1 MQIKD
6 EQNQEKTLS
15 QKARAKR
22 AELLEP
28 EVVPTYDP
36 KESFDEDK
44 YTYDAYNEVAQRAY
58 YKAEKRGFTPGNE
71 LDDWLEAEKECG
83 TRH

>member
-6 EQNQEKTLS
+6 EQDQEKTLS

-22 AELLEP
+22 TELLEP
-28 EVVPTYDP
+28 EVIPTYDP
-36 KESFDEDK
+36 EDR
-44 YTYDAYNEVAQRAY
+44 YGYDAYDEVAQRAY
-58 YKAEKRGFTPGNE
+58 YKAEKRGFAPGNE
-71 LDDWLEAEKECG
+71 LDDWLEAEKEVG

>member
-6 EQNQEKTLS
+6 EDQDKTLS
-15 QKARAKR
+15 QKARSKR
-22 AELLEP
+22 TELLEP

-36 KESFDEDK
+36 EDS
-44 YTYDAYNEVAQRAY
+44 YTYDVYDEVAQRAY

-71 LDDWLEAEKECG
+71 LDDWLEAEREVG